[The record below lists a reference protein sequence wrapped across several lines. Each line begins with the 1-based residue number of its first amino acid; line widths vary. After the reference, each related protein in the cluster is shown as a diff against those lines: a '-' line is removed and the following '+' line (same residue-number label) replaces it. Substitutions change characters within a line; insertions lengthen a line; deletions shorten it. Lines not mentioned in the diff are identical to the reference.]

1 VTGGVPPGHR
11 TGRVI
16 VVGDLVTDV
25 VAVPSGPVGEGTDT
39 TAAIS
44 LTGGGAGANTA
55 AWLAHAG
62 RAVTLVT
69 AVGTDPAGDQRIAEL
84 RSVGVACAATRYP
97 CPTGTVVVISD
108 GVERTMLCDRGAN
121 AALGPDDVDRALRES
136 PDAVHLHLS
145 GYPLLDPRSRP
156 AGRHALAVAREAGL
170 TVSVDAA
177 SAAPLRQVGGSEFL
191 AWVRGADLLF
201 ANRDEAVVLVGEHR
215 DGDLARELTRHVAAA
230 VVKLGGRGA
239 VWSRAAGQSVAVP
252 AVPSRVLDVT
262 GAGDAFAAGVLV
274 AWLSGSR
281 PEDVLAAGARL
292 GAQAV
297 SRIGA
302 QPPQRR
308 V

>member
-1 VTGGVPPGHR
+1 M
-11 TGRVI
+11 

-39 TAAIS
+39 TATIS

-62 RAVTLVT
+62 QPVTLVT
-69 AVGTDPAGDQRIAEL
+69 AVGTDPAAEQRTAEL
-84 RSVGVACAATRYP
+84 RSVGVVCAVARYP
-97 CPTGTVVVISD
+97 YPTGTVVVISD
-108 GVERTMLCDRGAN
+108 SVERTMLCDRGAN
-121 AALGPDDVDRALRES
+121 AALRPDDVDRALHES
-136 PDAVHLHLS
+136 PDAVYLHLS
-145 GYPLLDPRSRP
+145 GYPLLDPRSRA

-177 SAAPLRQVGGSEFL
+177 SAAPLRQVGGFEFL
-191 AWVRGADLLF
+191 TWVRGVDLLF
-201 ANRDEAVVLVGEHR
+201 ANRDEAAVLVGEHR
-215 DGDLARELTRHVAAA
+215 DGDLARELTRHVGAA

-239 VWSRAAGQSVAVP
+239 AWSRGTDRPVAVP
-252 AVPSRVLDVT
+252 AVPARVVEVT
-262 GAGDAFAAGVLV
+262 GAGDAFAAGALV

-302 QPPQRR
+302 RPPGHR